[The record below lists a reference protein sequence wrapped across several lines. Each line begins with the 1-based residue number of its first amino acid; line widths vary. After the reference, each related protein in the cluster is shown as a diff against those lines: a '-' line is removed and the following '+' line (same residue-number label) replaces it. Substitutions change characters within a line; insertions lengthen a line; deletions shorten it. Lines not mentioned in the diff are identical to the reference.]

1 MPPTVGALTDAQLRA
16 LLPSKDLA
24 QHAVEEL
31 TRRYGDVI
39 LACVLELC
47 ATADDARE
55 LAAEAVA
62 RTVDA
67 HHRGSTPGPSWIVSL
82 LGEARH
88 LAARRAE
95 TGRRGTLSPGF
106 LDRFDEGAGA
116 HPGDRAARCAAE
128 EESPLLR
135 SLATLTD
142 PQAAQLW
149 RALVAPPGPD
159 APPPD
164 TRRTLADAYL
174 RLFVATVPDRRCRH
188 LAVPLSESAAG
199 SATGSAAGSAAAGVA
214 GSAAAG
220 VGEDAPVTVD
230 LARHLARCPRCGRA
244 LEDLAAVHR
253 WDVDLLRSELF
264 GCSRRPSG
272 RPGPARAELRKP
284 AAAHGPGGADPAS
297 TDLPAPVVHRPVA
310 GRSRPPGPRRWGL
323 LTVVGAGAV
332 VSALGLL
339 PTAAPDGGAAHTPT
353 AAPPRPLPASV
364 SPGDVP
370 ASGPQRPT
378 PVPTPTRAASRS
390 PRDTPVPSSA
400 APRPPEPPV
409 LPSPTPS
416 LALPAPA
423 PSSAPSAG
431 LPWPSAPSAALT
443 LPAA

>member
-106 LDRFDEGAGA
+106 LDWFDEGAGA

-128 EESPLLR
+128 DDSPLLR

-199 SATGSAAGSAAAGVA
+199 SATGSAAGSGGAGVA

-272 RPGPARAELRKP
+272 RPGPAETC
-284 AAAHGPGGADPAS
+284 GGARPRGSGPRFHRSARTGGAPAGRGEE
-297 TDLPAPVVHRPVA
+297 PAPGSATVGSA
-310 GRSRPPGPRRWGL
+310 DGRRRRGGG
-323 LTVVGAGAV
+323 VGAG
-332 VSALGLL
+332 
-339 PTAAPDGGAAHTPT
+339 PAADGGTGRRRRPHADGRAP
-353 AAPPRPLPASV
+353 AAPPGVRIL
-364 SPGDVP
+364 G
-370 ASGPQRPT
+370 
-378 PVPTPTRAASRS
+378 
-390 PRDTPVPSSA
+390 
-400 APRPPEPPV
+400 
-409 LPSPTPS
+409 
-416 LALPAPA
+416 
-423 PSSAPSAG
+423 
-431 LPWPSAPSAALT
+431 
-443 LPAA
+443 